1 MLLLGLGMLGG
12 HQVYWDVVGGRIE
25 LGLGDVQRS
34 VDLEEVLV
42 GGSRLD
48 LSPARQGLNREVG
61 MRDCLGGAQ
70 RGFLVLLLRQRGS
83 VVEVLGLLGCNC

>member
-12 HQVYWDVVGGRIE
+12 CQVYWGVVGGHIE
-25 LGLGDVQRS
+25 LGLGDVWQS

-48 LSPARQGLNREVG
+48 LSPVRQGPNREAG

-70 RGFLVLLLRQRGS
+70 RGFLVLLLQQRGF
-83 VVEVLGLLGCNC
+83 VVEVFGLLGCNR